1 MAGQFLLNL
10 FIALL
15 WVFLKDQNEFYFTT
29 VGNGFIVGIFIVFL
43 MRRFF
48 GGQFYLI
55 RLYSI
60 IKLLFLFILEL
71 LQSSVVVIMHI
82 LSPKINIEPGIFTY
96 QPVLTSDCEV
106 TTLTLLLQLTPE
118 SVVME
123 MDP

>member
-15 WVFLKDQNEFYFTT
+15 WVFLQDQNEFYFTT
-29 VGNGFIVGIFIVFL
+29 FGNGFIVGIFIVFL

-60 IKLLFLFILEL
+60 IKLLFLFISVFLH
-71 LQSSVVVIMHI
+71 SSVVVIRHI
-82 LSPKINIEPGIFTY
+82 LSLIIIIDSDIFTY
-96 QPVLTSDCEV
+96 IYVL
-106 TTLTLLLQLTPE
+106 
-118 SVVME
+118 
-123 MDP
+123 

>member
-1 MAGQFLLNL
+1 MAGRFLLNL

-29 VGNGFIVGIFIVFL
+29 FGNGFIVGIFIVFL

-60 IKLLFLFILEL
+60 IKLLFLFLSEL
-71 LQSSVVVIMHI
+71 LQSSVVVIRHI
-82 LSPKINIEPGIFTY
+82 LSPKINIEPRSEEH
-96 QPVLTSDCEV
+96 TSELQSRGHLVCR
-106 TTLTLLLQLTPE
+106 LLLE
-118 SVVME
+118 
-123 MDP
+123 